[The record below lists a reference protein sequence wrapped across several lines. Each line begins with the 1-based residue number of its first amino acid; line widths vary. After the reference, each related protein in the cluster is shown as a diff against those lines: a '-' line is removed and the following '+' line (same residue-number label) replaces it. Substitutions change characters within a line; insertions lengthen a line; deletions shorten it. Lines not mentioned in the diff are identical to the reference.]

1 MNIESKLRIDS
12 RKKHECFWKEG
23 LLKATSLV
31 LQIFFYSTTNT
42 IFKI

>member
-12 RKKHECFWKEG
+12 RKKHECFWKG